1 MEEIRL
7 RPKDHPF
14 NPKNTFVFIQP
25 RRLRVRLHGTD
36 IVTLTPKEIIL
47 QTGGWNTRT
56 TFRRMNQVFEWLGVA
71 GDYPRNYQYFVRSML
86 FHNTTTISGI
96 AYDLDNNDLVDRLP
110 PVVRSLL

>member
-14 NPKNTFVFIQP
+14 NPKNTSVFIQP
-25 RRLRVRLHGTD
+25 RRLRVRLYETD

-56 TFRRMNQVFEWLGVA
+56 TFRRMNQVFEWLGIA
-71 GDYPRNYQYFVRSML
+71 GYSPRNYQYFVHSVIFRI
-86 FHNTTTISGI
+86 TTTTPRIP
-96 AYDLDNNDLVDRLP
+96 YDLDNNELVDRLP